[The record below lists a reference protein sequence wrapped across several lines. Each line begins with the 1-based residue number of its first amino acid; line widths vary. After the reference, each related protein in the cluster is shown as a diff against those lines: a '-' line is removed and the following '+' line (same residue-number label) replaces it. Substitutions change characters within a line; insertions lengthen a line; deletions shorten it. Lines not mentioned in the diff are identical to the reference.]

1 MTLRVSGLPDQVTFV
16 FSSFYHN
23 DNRIG
28 VLSSFNVDAVMES
41 FEYIRRVPPADLR
54 AALNWPTRRY
64 LDSGMFTV
72 MKKTGNHKLSNAKD
86 KARGSGSDTHAVISK
101 LLEDY
106 VAYLEKYGKRWDHI
120 VEMDT
125 DNIPGLGPAY
135 ALEAREQLREIVGD
149 KLLPV
154 WHAAAEAGYDVPL
167 GAWKRMIREFPY
179 VSIGGD
185 PNPDITMYR
194 HMVRMAHA
202 QGVVVHGLGST
213 SPADFKEIGWDT
225 GDSTNWVAGL
235 RYGRYSDLLVSS
247 KAKVDARAASQS
259 RAIAHYLTEH
269 GIDIADVLAPGK
281 SHAKLYL
288 SVLREL
294 KRQEELREWQRAKRE
309 RDARTIA
316 KMAR

>member
-1 MTLRVSGLPDQVTFV
+1 MTLRVSGLPDQLTFV

-28 VLSSFNVDAVMES
+28 VLSSFGVDAVMES

-72 MKKTGNHKLSNAKD
+72 MKKTGNHALSNKKD
-86 KARGSGSDTHAVISK
+86 KARGSSSSTHTVIST

-106 VAYLEKYGKRWDHI
+106 VAYLTKYGKRWDHI

-125 DNIPGLGPAY
+125 DNIPGLGPGY
-135 ALEAREQLREIVGD
+135 ALEARDRLRELVGD

-154 WHAAAEAGYDVPL
+154 WHAAADQGYDEPH

-185 PNPDITMYR
+185 PNKDHTLYR

-213 SPADFKEIGWDT
+213 SPGDFKEIGWDT

-247 KAKVDARAASQS
+247 KVKVDARAVSKMRQVGP
-259 RAIAHYLTEH
+259 YLEKH
-269 GIDIADVLAPGK
+269 GIDINEVLAPGK

-294 KRQEELREWQRAKRE
+294 IRQDELRKWYAFQRDRQV
-309 RDARTIA
+309 RS
-316 KMAR
+316 